1 VEVAAMRVVLL
12 VLSLVFLAGACA
24 GGADVEAVEV
34 TGSTGQC
41 TETNTRWS
49 GERPAGSG
57 LPGTVLERTV
67 VCPDRVMSDERLSGR
82 TEGSFRCEFE
92 MKGSAAVG
100 TCVKSMTTTNDG
112 GTWVET
118 AGSLVLTVTGGTL
131 SDAVDEG
138 VQVGTGD
145 YGGLQFRYETG
156 GTSYP
161 WEIAGVLEPVD

>member
-1 VEVAAMRVVLL
+1 VEVVAMRGLWL
-12 VLSLVFLAGACA
+12 VLSLVLSVGACA

-49 GERPAGSG
+49 GEGPAGSG
-57 LPGTVLERTV
+57 LPGAVLERTV
-67 VCPDRVMSDERLSGR
+67 VCRDRVMSDERLSGR

-92 MKGSAAVG
+92 MEGGAAVG

-118 AGSLVLTVTGGTL
+118 AGSLVLTVTGGAL

-138 VQVGTGD
+138 VQVGTGN
-145 YGGLQFRYETG
+145 YEGLQFRYQTG

-161 WEIAGVLEPVD
+161 WEITGVLGPVD